1 MVFLN
6 AANDVCRQGRET
18 VGLLLGLAVA
28 VGLVTSSLTAGIPT
42 LLPQLFTSDATL
54 FPVIRSVAP
63 QVISDS

>member
-1 MVFLN
+1 V
-6 AANDVCRQGRET
+6 

-42 LLPQLFTSDATL
+42 LLPQLFTSDPTL

-63 QVISDS
+63 QVPSGPLLNSLVSFSSIKI